1 MKYLK
6 SYILFQEAFTISPT
20 DSVNLS
26 NAKNRHNQIKSFVDE
41 FNSKKTVIENIYN
54 NYKDRN
60 DLINKL
66 KSQKFL
72 LDDSTPE
79 SLKFENPLISIWS
92 DISFYKRKITELE
105 DSINISNDD
114 IKLKTDQ
121 IKLKP
126 NISDVLKQSIEDI
139 NKRISDKGN
148 KISEYNQKISEKE
161 KESKDKIKEL
171 SDELLR
177 LQDSINKE
185 EK

>member
-6 SYILFQEAFTISPT
+6 SYILFKEDFVTSPT
-20 DSVNLS
+20 DGVNLS
-26 NAKNRHNQIKSFVDE
+26 NFKNRYNQVKSFIDE
-41 FNSKKTVIENIYN
+41 FNSKKTVVENIYN

-79 SLKFENPLISIWS
+79 NLKFENPLISIWA
-92 DISFYKRKITELE
+92 DISYYRRKITELE
-105 DSINISNDD
+105 DSIKISNDD
-114 IKLKTDQ
+114 IKLKQDQ

-126 NISDVLKQSIEDI
+126 NISDVLNKTIEDI
-139 NKRISDKGN
+139 NNRNSDKT
-148 KISEYNQKISEKE
+148 KQITELNQKISQKE
-161 KESKDKIKEL
+161 QESRDKIKEL
-171 SDELLR
+171 SDELIR

>member
-6 SYILFQEAFTISPT
+6 SYILFNEDFIISPT
-20 DSVNLS
+20 DGVNVS
-26 NAKNRHNQIKSFVDE
+26 NAKNRHNQIKSFIDE
-41 FNSKKTVIENIYN
+41 FNSKKTVIENIYQ

-72 LDDSTPE
+72 LDGSTPE
-79 SLKFENPLISIWS
+79 SLKFENPLISIWA
-92 DISFYKRKITELE
+92 DISHYKRKITEIE
-105 DSINISNDD
+105 DSIEINNDD
-114 IKLKTDQ
+114 IKLKNDQ

-139 NKRISDKGN
+139 QKRIVDKKN
-148 KISEYNQKISEKE
+148 KINEYRNQISQKE
-161 KESKDKIKEL
+161 KDSQEKIKQL
-171 SDELLR
+171 SDELKNLEDR
-177 LQDSINKE
+177 INKD